1 MGFPSQKAGLLSPS
15 VGAWSLKMANI
26 VRATLLAAL
35 AVTAVSCGGGGYSP
49 PPPPPPVSPPPP
61 AGPAAPPTFTSP
73 AAVSVRE
80 NVIGVVYR
88 PVATDPNNDAI
99 TYGATIGGPDAARF
113 AMNPV
118 TREIRFAAAPDFEGP
133 ADAGGNNVYDISF
146 TASDGTA
153 TTTQNVAVTVT
164 NVANGFR
171 VRRIASGMSAPI
183 YAAGLPD
190 GTGRVV
196 IVERA
201 GRIRVI
207 NPTTGAFEAN
217 DFLNLTGPPS
227 QVDISGEKGLLSIAF
242 SPNFVTDRTFYLHMN
257 PTSANVT
264 EIRKYQ
270 VMANNYAQ
278 ADTST
283 ADAILTIP
291 QPSATNHKGGTLY
304 FDNSGRLLISLGDG
318 GNTPQT
324 AQDNNSL
331 LGKILRIDPSTDAFP
346 SDAARDYSIPTANP
360 FASGSGGLP
369 EIYASGLRNPFRMS
383 VDRGTGDLFIGDVG
397 QSAIE
402 EVDRIAANTTTLT
415 NLGWNLR
422 EGSLSYNGGADSSA
436 FTLPVTEYGRSVG
449 TTVTGGVVYRGP
461 IEDLQAQYIFAD
473 FGSNAQWS
481 VPIANLT
488 IGSVLPSA
496 SLTVRNTAFAPDVG
510 SVGSL
515 VAFGTD
521 VEGNVYFVDIGGE
534 VFVLEP

>member
-1 MGFPSQKAGLLSPS
+1 MTG
-15 VGAWSLKMANI
+15 V

-35 AVTAVSCGGGGYSP
+35 AVTAVACGGGGGSSPPVSPPASPPTSP
-49 PPPPPPVSPPPP
+49 PPPPPSG
-61 AGPAAPPTFTSP
+61 GPAAPPSFTSP
-73 AAVSVRE
+73 ATVSVRE
-80 NVIGVVYR
+80 NVIGVFYR
-88 PVATDPNNDAI
+88 PLATDPNGDAI

-113 AMNPV
+113 VMNPV
-118 TREIRFAAAPDFEGP
+118 TREVRFAAAPDFEAP
-133 ADAGGNNVYDISF
+133 NDAGGNNVYDISF
-146 TASDGTA
+146 TASDGT
-153 TTTQNVAVTVT
+153 TTVTQNVAVTVT
-164 NVANGFR
+164 NVASGFH
-171 VRRIASGMSAPI
+171 VRRVASGLSAPI

-190 GTGRVV
+190 GSGRVA
-196 IVERA
+196 IVLRS
-201 GRIRVI
+201 GIIRVL
-207 NPTTGAFEAN
+207 NPATGTFEAN
-217 DFLNLTGPPS
+217 DFLNITS
-227 QVDISGEKGLLSIAF
+227 QVDTSGEKGLLSIAF
-242 SPNFVTDRTFYLHMN
+242 SPNFVSDRTFYIHVN
-257 PTSANVT
+257 PSSSNVT

-318 GNTPQT
+318 GSTPET

-331 LGKILRIDPSTDAFP
+331 RGKILRIDPSTDAYP
-346 SDAARDYSIPTANP
+346 SDPAKDYSIPTANP

-383 VDRGTGDLFIGDVG
+383 VDRGTGDIFIGDVG

-402 EVDRIAANTTTLT
+402 EVDRIAASKTTLT
-415 NLGWNLR
+415 NFGWAQR
-422 EGSLSYNGGADSSA
+422 EGSQAYNGGADSSA
-436 FTLPVTEYGRSVG
+436 FTLPVTEYGRTVG

-473 FGSNAQWS
+473 YGSNAQWL

-488 IGSVLPSA
+488 VGSVLPSG
-496 SLTVRNTAFAPDVG
+496 SLTVRNTAFTPDVG